1 MSISN
6 SSEASKSAL
15 RAKAARKA
23 ARDKQVKMATGI
35 AHDKRYAGGNMTG
48 AVSAIEKIRR
58 QLSKGHQR
66 ATALMAAN
74 EEEEEQVDE
83 TFGGYA
89 AKHTG
94 EPPKGTIAYDRKY
107 GPYTAQ
113 GDLRKRPNPNK
124 PPKAENEETDDAGWY
139 AHKEIHGSKGISK
152 EDWKKG
158 YRMNSKGAR
167 VMTKEEVDKLSEES
181 NPVYS
186 HQIAKEI
193 AKSHPNLTTTRGING
208 EHFVHHKDDPDGE
221 GSTLSVRRRGHEFHL
236 THESGGAAGY
246 HHETH
251 KTAKSAIASGI
262 EIVNG
267 TSPKVNEEQVDEV
280 LGKGAT
286 AADYIH
292 DFVNSKNPK
301 FDGKSKK
308 ERIRMALGAAYAA
321 RNDDADD
328 TDEAYFDGKLRSGPE
343 WGTAKKSQAKVN
355 AIIRGREEDKEMRA
369 YNKAQR
375 LKRNLL
381 KKEEVESVD
390 EESPTSWR
398 YRGSVGSKEYSV
410 AIPGY
415 KDLGNLHSYYHHGDL
430 HRLISKQNPHL
441 EHHEVTAIVNS
452 DGDKK
457 SKQTVEHKGKT
468 YTHHVVN
475 QGRRLVRF
483 HYPEP
488 DLNDDVNYTDSSID
502 EASKK
507 KALGFKQKGNIFR
520 MKNKTIRKF
529 ATSGSRDL
537 HTLLGISQRK
547 RRMGQKIN
555 ADLEEKEMDV
565 VEPAGPPSVEHQL
578 RKSVSLRGMHPVAF
592 ENGETHKVPSHVAQH
607 ATSMIQDTPIQH
619 GQREAFIKKL
629 NASPE
634 SFYKHIGLKK
644 PQA

>member
-6 SSEASKSAL
+6 LSEASKPAL

-58 QLSKGHQR
+58 HLSNHPRVAASLK
-66 ATALMAAN
+66 AAN
-74 EEEEEQVDE
+74 EEEEQVDE

-167 VMTKEEVDKLSEES
+167 VMTK
-181 NPVYS
+181 
-186 HQIAKEI
+186 
-193 AKSHPNLTTTRGING
+193 
-208 EHFVHHKDDPDGE
+208 
-221 GSTLSVRRRGHEFHL
+221 
-236 THESGGAAGY
+236 
-246 HHETH
+246 
-251 KTAKSAIASGI
+251 
-262 EIVNG
+262 
-267 TSPKVNEEQVDEV
+267 KVNEEQVDEV

-321 RNDDADD
+321 RNDDTDD
-328 TDEAYFDGKLRSGPE
+328 VDEASLAKEFDGKLRSGPE
-343 WGTAKKSQAKVN
+343 WGTAKKSQAKIN
-355 AIIRGREEDKEMRA
+355 SIIRGRDEDKEMRA

-381 KKEEVESVD
+381 PKKEEVESVD
-390 EESPTSWR
+390 EESPNHWR
-398 YRGSVGSKEYSV
+398 YGGSVGPKEFSV
-410 AIPGY
+410 TIPGY
-415 KDLGNLHSYYHHGDL
+415 KDLGNLHSYYHHRDL
-430 HRLISKQNPHL
+430 HRLISKQNPNL
-441 EHHEVTAIVNS
+441 EHHEVSAIVNS
-452 DGDKK
+452 DGDKN
-457 SKQTVEHKGKT
+457 SKQKVEHKGKT

-475 QGRRLVRF
+475 QGRRLV
-483 HYPEP
+483 
-488 DLNDDVNYTDSSID
+488 
-502 EASKK
+502 
-507 KALGFKQKGNIFR
+507 
-520 MKNKTIRKF
+520 
-529 ATSGSRDL
+529 
-537 HTLLGISQRK
+537 
-547 RRMGQKIN
+547 
-555 ADLEEKEMDV
+555 
-565 VEPAGPPSVEHQL
+565 
-578 RKSVSLRGMHPVAF
+578 
-592 ENGETHKVPSHVAQH
+592 
-607 ATSMIQDTPIQH
+607 
-619 GQREAFIKKL
+619 
-629 NASPE
+629 
-634 SFYKHIGLKK
+634 
-644 PQA
+644 

>member
-6 SSEASKSAL
+6 LSEASKSAL

-35 AHDKRYAGGNMTG
+35 PHDKRYAGGNMTG
-48 AVSAIEKIRR
+48 AVSAIEKIRKN
-58 QLSKGHQR
+58 LSKHPR
-66 ATALMAAN
+66 VAASLKAAN
-74 EEEEEQVDE
+74 EETDAPTNYDNNDAFDPKKHHVFSLTNKSPYSSITQYFHAEEGKD
-83 TFGGYA
+83 A
-89 AKHTG
+89 
-94 EPPKGTIAYDRKY
+94 
-107 GPYTAQ
+107 
-113 GDLRKRPNPNK
+113 LRKSHRIDPYGDPKIAHHK
-124 PPKAENEETDDAGWY
+124 PGTPEHNDYVKAHAASSASRKSMDVETIKALVARHGIKHKGKPLNPKA
-139 AHKEIHGSKGISK
+139 IH
-152 EDWKKG
+152 
-158 YRMNSKGAR
+158 
-167 VMTKEEVDKLSEES
+167 
-181 NPVYS
+181 
-186 HQIAKEI
+186 
-193 AKSHPNLTTTRGING
+193 
-208 EHFVHHKDDPDGE
+208 
-221 GSTLSVRRRGHEFHL
+221 
-236 THESGGAAGY
+236 
-246 HHETH
+246 
-251 KTAKSAIASGI
+251 
-262 EIVNG
+262 
-267 TSPKVNEEQVDEV
+267 EEQVDEV

-452 DGDKK
+452 DGDKN

-488 DLNDDVNYTDSSID
+488 DLKDDVNYTDSSID

-555 ADLEEKEMDV
+555 AELEEKEMDV

-607 ATSMIQDTPIQH
+607 AISMIQDTPIQH

>member
-74 EEEEEQVDE
+74 EEEEQVDE

-381 KKEEVESVD
+381 KKEEVEEVD
-390 EESPTSWR
+390 ESPNTHGR
-398 YRGSVGSKEYSV
+398 YSGSVGHKEFSV
-410 AIPGY
+410 IVPGH
-415 KDLGNLHSYYHHGDL
+415 KDSGYLNLNNPEVS
-430 HRLISKQNPHL
+430 HRLIRKQNPHL

-452 DGDKK
+452 DGDKN

-488 DLNDDVNYTDSSID
+488 DLKDDVNYTDSSID

-555 ADLEEKEMDV
+555 AELEEKEMDV